1 LREKDQLLSWSYDAA
16 MDKKAMDVVILDLRG
31 ITLIADYFLIC
42 NGRSNTHV
50 KSIAENISEVLEVQG
65 YKYLRREGFRE
76 GRWVLLDYG
85 HLVIHVFQSEDRLF
99 YNLERLW
106 GDARKLNADI
116 RQA

>member
-1 LREKDQLLSWSYDAA
+1 MGEKDRLLSLSYDAA
-16 MDKKAMDVVILDLRG
+16 LDKKALDVIVLDLRG

-42 NGRSNTHV
+42 SGRSTIHV
-50 KSIAENISEVLEVQG
+50 KSIAENISEVLESQG
-65 YKYLRREGFRE
+65 QKYLRREGFRE

-85 HLVIHVFQSEDRLF
+85 HLVVHVFQHEDRLF

-106 GDARKLNADI
+106 GDAKKMNLDL